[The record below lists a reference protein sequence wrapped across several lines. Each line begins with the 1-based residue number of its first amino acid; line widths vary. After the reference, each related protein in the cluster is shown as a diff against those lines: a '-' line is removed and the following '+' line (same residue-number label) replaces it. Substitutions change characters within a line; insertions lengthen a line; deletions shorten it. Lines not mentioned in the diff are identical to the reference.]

1 MERFR
6 NTVSKAIENYYKVV
20 FGISVLSFLLLFYD
34 YGINTSYDF
43 TRFLTYFYFI
53 VLGSEIGATFLR
65 YRFQY
70 FKITKNIIT
79 FDAISILFIMLIF
92 IVNLFPKDSLYFLD
106 FLSSANWVRFGV
118 FLVFVR
124 EFAVRNIQLKRSTLN
139 PAQLFILSFLTII
152 FLGALLLMLPNAT
165 HSGISFLDAL
175 FTSTS
180 AVCVTG
186 LIVVDT
192 ATYFTD
198 FGKVIIMGLIQV
210 GGLGILT
217 FASYFSY
224 FFKGGSSFESQL
236 MMSDVNNTKQI
247 GEVFN
252 TLKKII
258 LITFLIEFTGALFI
272 YFQLDSALLPS
283 FYERVFFSAFHA
295 ISAFCNAGFSTLTNG
310 MYEFGYQFNYSLHL
324 ILIGLFVFGGLG
336 FPIIVN
342 VIGYFKYFI
351 RNTFLSISNR
361 TKLQYK
367 PWVLNI
373 NSRITLIT
381 TLSLTV
387 IGTLL
392 FFITEYNNSLVEHDG
407 FGKFV
412 TAFFGATTPRTA
424 GFNTID
430 MTSMNVST
438 ILITI
443 LLMFIGAS
451 PASTGGG
458 IKTSTF
464 AVATMN
470 FISLAKG
477 KTKIEVFRREIADIS
492 VRRAFAT
499 ISLSLI
505 VIGFGILGMVYF
517 DPYTD
522 LLSIAF
528 ECFSAFS
535 TVGLS
540 VGITAGLSAGSKI
553 ILIAIMFIGRVSM
566 LTVLIAIIRKVKHV
580 NYRYPSEDITIN

>member
-1 MERFR
+1 MTLSKKILKTILDQIYRGVFLSSLIGFFILIYDTGV
-6 NTVSKAIENYYKVV
+6 NTSESTSTILGFFYM
-20 FGISVLSFLLLFYD
+20 FLLLAE
-34 YGINTSYDF
+34 II
-43 TRFLTYFYFI
+43 LTGLRLSFK
-53 VLGSEIGATFLR
+53 VTTFL
-65 YRFQY
+65 
-70 FKITKNIIT
+70 FKVAL
-79 FDAISILFIMLIF
+79 FDIL
-92 IVNLFPKDSLYFLD
+92 SL
-106 FLSSANWVRFGV
+106 V
-118 FLVFVR
+118 FLVILLISYIFPSIFFGLFNDHNWLKLGVLLVFIR
-124 EFAVRNIQLKRSTLN
+124 EFSSRKIQLKRSTLN
-139 PAQLFILSFLTII
+139 PAQLFIISFLSII
-152 FLGALLLMLPNAT
+152 FIGSLLLMLPNAT
-165 HSGISFLDAL
+165 HNGISFLDAL

-192 ATYFTD
+192 ATYFTE
-198 FGKVIIMGLIQV
+198 FGKIIIMCLIQI

-224 FFKGGSSFESQL
+224 FFKGGSSYESQL
-236 MMSDVNNTKQI
+236 MMSDMSNTKQI
-247 GEVFN
+247 GEVFG

-258 LITFLIEFTGALFI
+258 IITFFIEFIGALFI
-272 YFQLDSALLPS
+272 YFQLSSVLIPS
-283 FYERVFFSAFHA
+283 FYDRVFFSVFHS

-310 MYEFGYQFNYSLHL
+310 MYEIGYQFNYPLHL

-342 VIGYFKYFI
+342 VLGFLKYLVK
-351 RNTFLSISNR
+351 NTLLSISNKQNLR
-361 TKLQYK
+361 YK

-381 TLSLTV
+381 TLALTV
-387 IGTLL
+387 VGTVL
-392 FFITEYNNSLVEHDG
+392 FFITEYNNSLAAHDG

-430 MTSMNVST
+430 MTTMNVST

-492 VRRAFAT
+492 VKRAFAT

-505 VIGFGILGMVYF
+505 VIGFGILGMTQF
-517 DPYTD
+517 DPQID
-522 LLSIAF
+522 VLSLAF

-540 VGITAGLSAGSKI
+540 VGITFGLSAGSKV
-553 ILIAIMFIGRVSM
+553 ILIIIMFIGRVSM
-566 LTVLIAIIRKVKHV
+566 LTLLIAVIRKVKHV